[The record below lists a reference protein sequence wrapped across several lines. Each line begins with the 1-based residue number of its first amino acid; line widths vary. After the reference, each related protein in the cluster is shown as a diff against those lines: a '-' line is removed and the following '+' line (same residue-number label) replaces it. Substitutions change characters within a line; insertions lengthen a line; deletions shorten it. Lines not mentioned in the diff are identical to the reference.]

1 MRPQYKNPEHQHF
14 NDKLPLVYGSN
25 TDSSLNGLNDLNDVY
40 DLNNENKR
48 KKFISKVYFI
58 LWIQLIFTSLF
69 IGICNQVKEV
79 SYFMLSYI
87 GVQLSALCMI
97 ILFIS
102 SICLFCCNEKIR
114 KKPYNWIYVILFTIC
129 MTYLIGFVGLSMNT
143 QSLLLGGLI
152 TSFIFISLT
161 IYAWQTKIDYTIYGN
176 IILIL
181 LFGLILFGIIISFF
195 DVTILNTIYAVC
207 GSILF
212 SFYIVYDTQL
222 IVGGKHR
229 SIQFRTNDFAIA
241 SISLYLDIINLFLF
255 IMDILNGG
263 SSSR

>member
-1 MRPQYKNPEHQHF
+1 
-14 NDKLPLVYGSN
+14 
-25 TDSSLNGLNDLNDVY
+25 
-40 DLNNENKR
+40 
-48 KKFISKVYFI
+48 
-58 LWIQLIFTSLF
+58 
-69 IGICNQVKEV
+69 
-79 SYFMLSYI
+79 
-87 GVQLSALCMI
+87 
-97 ILFIS
+97 
-102 SICLFCCNEKIR
+102 
-114 KKPYNWIYVILFTIC
+114 
-129 MTYLIGFVGLSMNT
+129 MNT